1 MAFEDKKK
9 SYMDT
14 LFSITTLFKRWYIEI
29 QNKDVDKNYMIS
41 KLNYWIY
48 VMENLKKEIMMEKSK

>member
-1 MAFEDKKK
+1 
-9 SYMDT
+9 MDT

>member
-1 MAFEDKKK
+1 MPFQDKKK